1 MKRSVQMSAGIL
13 IFAVGACLAADMPA
27 MQDGG
32 KKVDFNK
39 DIAPIFKESC
49 VKCHSLDPKKPKK
62 KGAGELR
69 LDDKALAMKGGR
81 SGAAIVPGNSKD
93 SLLFKLLSGPVPR
106 PVKGEDDKDI
116 APMPHAKKG
125 EKWKPLPPE
134 QVALI
139 QAWIDQGA
147 VWPEPQK

>member
-1 MKRSVQMSAGIL
+1 MKPSFQVSAAVLIL
-13 IFAVGACLAADMPA
+13 SAAA
-27 MQDGG
+27 AAAQDGG

-62 KGAGELR
+62 KGAAELR

-81 SGAAIVPGNSKD
+81 SGAAILPGSSKD
-93 SLLFKLLSGPVPR
+93 SLLYKLLNGPVPR
-106 PVKGEDDKDI
+106 PVKGEEDKDI

-125 EKWKPLPPE
+125 EKWKPLPADKI
-134 QVALI
+134 ALI

-147 VWPEPQK
+147 DWPEPSK